1 METFFRP
8 PLNQAEERFDKLG
21 LDGLIFRWNPS
32 HRKRGGKSVF
42 HPVTDAADDGV
53 EGTGKPTLLHFGI
66 TQGLGLVRIKG
77 RKVDADVL
85 GIHGS
90 RGRQEQLMR

>member
-1 METFFRP
+1 METFFHP
-8 PLNQAEERFDKLG
+8 MLNQAEERLDKLG
-21 LDGLIFRWNPS
+21 LDGLIFRRNPS
-32 HRKRGGKSVF
+32 HRKGGRKSVF

-53 EGTGKPTLLHFGI
+53 ESTGKPTLVHFRI

-85 GIHGS
+85 GLHRS
-90 RGRQEQLMR
+90 QGRQEQLMR

>member
-21 LDGLIFRWNPS
+21 FGGLIFRQNPS
-32 HRKRGGKSVF
+32 RVKRVGKSVF
-42 HPVTDAADDGV
+42 HPVTDATDDGV
-53 EGTGKPTLLHFGI
+53 EGTWKPTLLHFGI
-66 TQGLGLVRIKG
+66 TQGLGLVRIEG

>member
-8 PLNQAEERFDKLG
+8 PLNQTEERFDKLG

-53 EGTGKPTLLHFGI
+53 ESTGKPTLFHFRI
-66 TQGLGLVRIKG
+66 TQCLGLVRIKG

-90 RGRQEQLMR
+90 QGRQEQLMR